1 VSYLAVTSQPA
12 ETDLQKWRNAGTCD
26 ARAVPCWHG
35 HADRHVGLARCS
47 TSMTGCATRDSQRTK
62 AGSRI
67 VKAGPRF
74 PLAPPRSRPR
84 LHESAAGFVPAQVP
98 HRQYYSC
105 RINEKVTGVEPD
117 FEKLIGFKG
126 RCGIQRAT
134 GYLNAKPFP
143 IMKAAGPRP
152 LAGRGSARRSTNAV
166 HSSEPPAKPRRTR
179 DE

>member
-1 VSYLAVTSQPA
+1 VSYSAVTSQPA

-26 ARAVPCWHG
+26 ARAVPCRHG
-35 HADRHVGLARCS
+35 HADRHVGLAGCS
-47 TSMTGCATRDSQRTK
+47 TSMTGCASRDSQRTK

-74 PLAPPRSRPR
+74 PLAPPRPRPR

-105 RINEKVTGVEPD
+105 RTNEKVTGVEPD

-126 RCGIQRAT
+126 RCGIHRAT

-152 LAGRGSARRSTNAV
+152 LAGKDRLGATKRRSLFRTA
-166 HSSEPPAKPRRTR
+166 SQAKENPR
-179 DE
+179 